1 MFLLAGASSALLAF
15 GISFASLWF
24 LSTTTATTFGLVGSL
39 NKIPLAVIGLL
50 GFNQPWSMPNVAS
63 IGVGL
68 LAGIVFVRAK
78 QQR

>member
-1 MFLLAGASSALLAF
+1 MLLVHGQQRSTSGWSQQRPARR
-15 GISFASLWF
+15 F

-39 NKIPLAVIGLL
+39 NKIPLAVIGLVA
-50 GFNQPWSMPNVAS
+50 FNAPWSNQNVAS

-68 LAGIVFVRAK
+68 IAGIVFVRAK